1 MQQELALRAI
11 THTSIAIVILS
22 LLLILLIALRKE
34 SNGGAPTRGVVLL
47 GIVVLGLC
55 VFMALMAALFGAK
68 ERIVPETIS
77 SGLDTASSEMKQRF
91 SSHFLGD
98 LSAKGSQ

>member
-22 LLLILLIALRKE
+22 LLLVLLIALRKE
-34 SNGGAPTRGVVLL
+34 NNGGGPTRGVVFL

-68 ERIVPETIS
+68 GRIVPETIS
-77 SGLDTASSEMKQRF
+77 SRLDTADSQMKQRF
-91 SSHFLGD
+91 SSHFSRD